1 MSGEGYE
8 ESLLR
13 RHNEMAVAIGHA
25 LRRAAGLPEEENPFI
40 EVWPDDE
47 GLPDLSLVASHI
59 IVVSY
64 GKAPVVRT
72 PKAIANTLKDI
83 RKKLRYIR
91 AQIAAI
97 DGETRSAINRAGS
110 AEHTALKDLPE
121 DASEDEILRAVRA
134 VGTLPH
140 EQWTVPAVLT
150 AMKTLEDALNSVIGH
165 ATDLGARPLDPESPK
180 KRRTRPPNYAKQSV
194 AMIIE
199 QYLKD
204 ATGDAPKV
212 WPLDAP
218 AKWKRGESSEPY
230 AVALKEIFEIL
241 GFETGIEAAGNFA
254 TSKL

>member
-1 MSGEGYE
+1 MSDESYE

-25 LRRAAGLPEEENPFI
+25 LRRAAELPEEDDPFI
-40 EVWPDDE
+40 ERWDE
-47 GLPDLSLVASHI
+47 THLPDISLVASRI
-59 IVVSY
+59 IVVSS

-72 PKAIANTLKDI
+72 PNAIAKNLKDI
-83 RKKLRYIR
+83 RKKSQYLR
-91 AQIAAI
+91 AQIAQI
-97 DGETRSAINRAGS
+97 DGETRSTINRAGS
-110 AEHTALKDLPE
+110 AEHAALKDLSE
-121 DASEDEILRAVRA
+121 DASEDEIIRAVRA
-134 VGTLPH
+134 IDTVPH
-140 EQWTVPAVLT
+140 DQWTVAAVLT
-150 AMKTLEDALNSVIGH
+150 AMKRLEDALGYAIGH

-194 AMIIE
+194 AMIVE

-241 GFETGIEAAGNFA
+241 GLDPGVDAAGEFA
-254 TSKL
+254 TS